1 VKVFRISLASLAAC
15 AAFAVP
21 AQAKE
26 GNGLYEPFPT
36 PESGGRAQ
44 VFIEG
49 LAGSAGLIGL
59 SATDIRRGVVLD
71 SGLSSQ
77 PGPASVRGGSGKA
90 DFRPSLGWPLAL
102 VLVAAVLA
110 GTRMLVVRRA

>member
-1 VKVFRISLASLAAC
+1 MTVFRISLASLAAC
-15 AAFAVP
+15 AVFAVP
-21 AQAKE
+21 AHAKT

-49 LAGSAGLIGL
+49 LSGSAGLIGL
-59 SATDIRRGVVLD
+59 SGSDLQRGVLLER
-71 SGLSSQ
+71 GLSNQ
-77 PGPASVRGGSGKA
+77 AGPASVRGGSGGS

-102 VLVAAVLA
+102 ALVVVALA
-110 GTRMLVVRRA
+110 GTRMLVMRRA